1 MHPRARA
8 QTLLVLPMR
17 PLLLLLTT
25 AAALAVSGC
34 TKEKIVAATCRTD
47 DDCQAGSLCEN
58 YECVPREAKACDVVI
73 EGNPILQPS
82 PHTVDFGSVDSQAAL
97 VQTVTLHNIG
107 NCTLTLFEAN
117 LKDPGVGFTC
127 DQCSST
133 FPKEI
138 WPGRSVDFNI
148 SYAPSVVR
156 SSFTELVLL
165 SDDKEYP
172 TLRVPLQAH
181 YIGTPQLVA
190 SPSPVDFG
198 YTAQN
203 RLTRRTV
210 ALSNQGT
217 GTAPLVVKSVALA
230 PPDTMDFALVA
241 PTNLPRTL
249 SPVSVDRTAVET
261 VEVRYTPRTLADHTA
276 ELVVTT
282 DKGTFTVPLKGTS
295 SSAPAISVTPTTID
309 LGDVTLG
316 TSNFKTITIVNMGG
330 APLTVRP
337 TWGGQMFTT
346 DFSTNPQLIPDVAPS
361 MYVEVQVQVTA
372 TREGPLQAILNLES
386 NDPQRPTV
394 SIPVTARGVL
404 GGGAEVVKLE
414 MTFDNGSD
422 NAFDNDVRNVDMTLE
437 HPFGYVCNKQS
448 PNPTNWGNYGT
459 PTWLAFAPKEEP
471 ERIILADSRVD
482 GTYRVMVTY
491 QQDCASLPTQL
502 LAGILGISVEVLV
515 GYLSGGAIPIPG
527 QDVGG
532 LIQSVCLNKE
542 STAVTV
548 KVYVNGMLKAEK
560 NATLGRKGDSTY
572 VLDLVRQGGTFS
584 VP

>member
-1 MHPRARA
+1 
-8 QTLLVLPMR
+8 MR
-17 PLLLLLTT
+17 SLLLLLTT
-25 AAALAVSGC
+25 ASALLVSGC
-34 TKEKIVAATCRTD
+34 TKEKVVAASCRSD
-47 DDCQAGSLCEN
+47 DDCQAGNLCEN

-82 PHTVDFGSVDSQAAL
+82 PHTVDFGAVDSQAAL
-97 VQTVTLHNIG
+97 LQTITLHNIG

-117 LKDPGVGFTC
+117 LKDKDLGFSC
-127 DQCSST
+127 DLCETS
-133 FPKEI
+133 FPKEV
-138 WPGRSVDFNI
+138 WPGRSVELTI
-148 SYAPSVVR
+148 SYTPTVVR
-156 SSFTELVLL
+156 NSFTELLLL

-190 SPSPVDFG
+190 TPTPVDFG
-198 YTAQN
+198 YTAQG

-210 ALSNQGT
+210 SLTNQGT
-217 GTAPLVVKSVALA
+217 GTAPIRITGLQLA
-230 PPDTMDFALVA
+230 PPDTMDFALVM
-241 PTNLPRTL
+241 PTDLPRTL
-249 SPVSVDRTAVET
+249 APVAGDRTAVET
-261 VEVRYTPRTLADHTA
+261 IEVRYTPRTLADHTA
-276 ELVVTT
+276 DLVVTT
-282 DKGTFTVPLKGTS
+282 DKGTFNVPLKGTS
-295 SSAPAISVTPTTID
+295 SSAPTISVSPTTID

-330 APLTVRP
+330 APLTVKP

-346 DFSTNPQLIPDVAPS
+346 DFSTNPQVIPDVTPAQ
-361 MYVEVQVQVTA
+361 YVEVQVQVTA

-386 NDPQRPTV
+386 NDPQRPVV

-437 HPFGYVCNKQS
+437 HPFGYVCNKQT
-448 PNPTNWGNYGT
+448 PNPMNWGNYGT
-459 PTWLAFAPKEEP
+459 ASWLAFAPKEEP
-471 ERIILADSRVD
+471 ERIILADSRQD
-482 GTYRVMVTY
+482 GTYRVMVSY

-532 LIQSVCLNKE
+532 LIQNVCLNKE

-548 KVYVNGMLKAEK
+548 KVYVNGMLVAEK
-560 NATLGRKGDSTY
+560 NANLGRKGDSTY
-572 VLDLVRQGGTFS
+572 VLDLVRANGLFT